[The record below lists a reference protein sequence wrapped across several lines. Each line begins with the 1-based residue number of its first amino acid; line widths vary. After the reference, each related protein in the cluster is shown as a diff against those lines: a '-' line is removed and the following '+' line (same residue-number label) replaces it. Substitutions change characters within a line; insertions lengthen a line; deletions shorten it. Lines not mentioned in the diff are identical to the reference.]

1 MRTTNI
7 KGREGLVTCAGVE
20 QSKKFSKKKRG
31 ENMNCRTNER
41 KKKTGENRR
50 YGGGPRRC
58 SGQSIEKYTT

>member
-31 ENMNCRTNER
+31 EIWIVEQMKER
-41 KKKTGENRR
+41 KRR
-50 YGGGPRRC
+50 EKIGGTEVVQGGVVVRA
-58 SGQSIEKYTT
+58 